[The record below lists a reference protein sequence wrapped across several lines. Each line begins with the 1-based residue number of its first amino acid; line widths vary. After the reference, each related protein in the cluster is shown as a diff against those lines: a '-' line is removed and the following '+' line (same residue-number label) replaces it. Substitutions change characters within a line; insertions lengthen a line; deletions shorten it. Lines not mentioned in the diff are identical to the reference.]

1 MKRSI
6 LKIEMG
12 NIIVKAI
19 LQGYLYNESL
29 SYSHKHNHAAFEFHI
44 IGKGLVI
51 LKTDNGTFKLNERDS
66 VLICPE
72 TFHMLRD
79 QVEGSI
85 VLNFLFFIEKN
96 KKKNVND
103 YYSLIEQN
111 RNENNGIIIFPQNA
125 QIEEY
130 AKKIIANLY
139 SDSMLA
145 EESVKAWFTLLLA
158 EIFSVLNDNKTSA
171 YDNNSQLAETD
182 MRFFMIEDYFN
193 EHYMEDISLK
203 DLAKRLFLS
212 EKQTD
217 RMIKK
222 AFGEG
227 FSQHLCKIRM
237 LIAKDLLTDADKEIS
252 EIAEEVGYKSYNGF
266 YLAFK
271 QKVKMTPNQ
280 YRAKYKNKPL

>member
-6 LKIEMG
+6 LRIEMG
-12 NIIVKAI
+12 NVIVKAV
-19 LQGYLYNESL
+19 LQGYWYNESL
-29 SYSHKHNHAAFEFHI
+29 SYSPKHNHAAFEFHV
-44 IGKGLVI
+44 IGKGLVL
-51 LKTDNGTFKLNERDS
+51 LKTDSGTFKLNEKDS

-72 TFHMLRD
+72 TFHMLRN

-96 KKKNVND
+96 KKKNVVD
-103 YYSLIEQN
+103 YYNLIEQN
-111 RNENNGIIIFPQNA
+111 RNRNNGIVIFPQNA
-125 QIEEY
+125 QIDEY

-139 SDSMLA
+139 SDNLLA
-145 EESVKAWFTLLLA
+145 EECVKSWFTLLLA
-158 EIFSVLNDNKTSA
+158 EIFSVLNENKKSA
-171 YDNNSQLAETD
+171 YNNSSQLAESD

-193 EHYMEDISLK
+193 EHYMEDVNLK
-203 DLAKRLFLS
+203 DLANRLYLS

-227 FSQHLCKIRM
+227 FSQHLCKIRI
-237 LIAKDLLTDADKEIS
+237 LIAKDLLTDTDKDVS
-252 EIAEEVGYKSYNGF
+252 EIALEVGYKSYNGF

-271 QKVKMTPNQ
+271 QYVKMTPNQ
-280 YRAKYKNKPL
+280 YRTKYKNEK